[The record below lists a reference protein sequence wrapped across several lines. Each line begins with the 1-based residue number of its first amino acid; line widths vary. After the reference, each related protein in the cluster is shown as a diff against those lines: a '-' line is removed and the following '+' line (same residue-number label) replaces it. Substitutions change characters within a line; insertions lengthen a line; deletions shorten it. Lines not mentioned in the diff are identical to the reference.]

1 MAGGLVEAMEPE
13 IRGAI
18 LAVGLGFCAIFTW
31 MTFAVAFDSGF
42 DVFTLAALL
51 IVVMIAV
58 GLIGAIRNPPD
69 DR

>member
-1 MAGGLVEAMEPE
+1 MEPE

-18 LAVGLGFCAIFTW
+18 LAVGLGFCAIFTY
-31 MTFAVAFDSGF
+31 MTFAVALDSGF

-51 IVVMIAV
+51 IVALIAV
-58 GLIGAIRNPPD
+58 GLFGAIRNPPN

>member
-1 MAGGLVEAMEPE
+1 VDPE
-13 IRGAI
+13 IRTAI
-18 LAVGLGFCAIFTW
+18 LAVGLGFCAIFTY

-51 IVVMIAV
+51 IVGLIFV
-58 GLIGAIRNPPD
+58 GLVGAIRNPPN